1 MASPRL
7 PLFPTPSMVVVR
19 RAMVDGLFGESRL
32 WRLVAFAIIGRRI
45 LRRVLGSDP
54 VTVAVE
60 RLKPGETLILRGVTS
75 NKSK

>member
-32 WRLVAFAIIGRRI
+32 WKLIAFAIIGRRI

-60 RLKPGETLILRGVTS
+60 KIRPGETLILRGVTGRAP
-75 NKSK
+75 K